1 MLTTEMGAT
10 PSVVQKLCQ
19 GSIPQGFESN
29 SMFLNYSDA
38 SEYFQ
43 NIIRAAILMLPGV
56 GASKEQNKDCHY
68 FEMAKHNYE
77 LTRSLAASGWRQV
90 HCVVRLN
97 QIEGLKKKKTH
108 YPVHYW
114 TKDDLV
120 ILAKVKI
127 EGKYI
132 PEGSL

>member
-1 MLTTEMGAT
+1 MLTTEMIAT
-10 PSVVQKLCQ
+10 PDVLSQLCQ

-29 SMFLNYSDA
+29 SIFINYSDA
-38 SEYFQ
+38 NDYFK
-43 NIIRAAILMLPGV
+43 NIIRAAIMMLPGV
-56 GASKEQNKDCHY
+56 GSSKEENRDCHY
-68 FEMAKHNYE
+68 FQMAKHNHE

-114 TKDDLV
+114 TKDGAV
-120 ILAKVKI
+120 ILAKVKV
-127 EGKYI
+127 EGKYV

>member
-10 PSVVQKLCQ
+10 PDVVQQLCQ
-19 GSIPQGFESN
+19 GSIPKGFESN
-29 SMFLNYSDA
+29 STFLNYSDA

-43 NIIRAAILMLPGV
+43 SIIRAAIVMLQNV
-56 GASKEQNKDCHY
+56 AESKEENRDCHY
-68 FEMAKHNYE
+68 FNMTKHNYE
-77 LTRSLAASGWRQV
+77 LTRSLAENGWRQV
-90 HCVVRLN
+90 HCVVRLS

-114 TKDDLV
+114 TKDGKVL
-120 ILAKVKI
+120 LAKVKI
-127 EGKYI
+127 EGKYV